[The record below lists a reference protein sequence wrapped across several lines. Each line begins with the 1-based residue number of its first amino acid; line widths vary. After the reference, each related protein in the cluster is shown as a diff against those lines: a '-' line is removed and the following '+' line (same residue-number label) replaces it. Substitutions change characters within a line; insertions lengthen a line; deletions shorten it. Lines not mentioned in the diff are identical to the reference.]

1 MDGVQRQCVPE
12 LDAAVCCATTSGQK
26 TVLVRTPSNGFDS
39 GYMLGE
45 LGKRVC
51 VLDIPHKQLVI
62 VAS

>member
-1 MDGVQRQCVPE
+1 MNGVQGEGVPE
-12 LDAAVCCATTSGQK
+12 LDAAVCCAASCGEE

-45 LGKRVC
+45 LGKRVS
-51 VLDIPHKQLVI
+51 VLDIPHKQLII